1 MAATTL
7 ISAKGAFAANEM
19 VQTAGSPLGPFYPI
33 ERLAEDDFDLTWIK
47 GHKKRALGDVI
58 EVSGRVLNRYGNPVS
73 GAKLELWQANAAGRY
88 AHAGDPSEQP
98 LDPNFQGFASL
109 RTGDKGEW
117 RIITVKPA
125 EYDSPIGRR
134 SPHIHFDISGKSHRL
149 PAQMYFAEDAAAN
162 ARDMLYQQLGEA
174 ALTSVA
180 QQHSPGKYRWDI
192 VLMEG

>member
-162 ARDMLYQQLGEA
+162 ARDTLYQQLGEA